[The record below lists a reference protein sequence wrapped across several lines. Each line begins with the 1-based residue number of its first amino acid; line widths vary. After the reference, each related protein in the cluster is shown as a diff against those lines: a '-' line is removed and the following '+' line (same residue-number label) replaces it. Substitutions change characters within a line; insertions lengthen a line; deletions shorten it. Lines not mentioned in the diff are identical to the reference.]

1 VIGTVL
7 PLSRRRLLRWC
18 LALGILGLAVATVV
32 HSATTGGD
40 FRLSIWYPGQAM
52 FHGRDPYDIASFE
65 RYYGVHQVEAF
76 SKGWFPLYGPVRLWL
91 AVFFGLF
98 PVKVASGIWFVAN
111 LAGLGAIAFVVAR
124 ALDRR
129 LGGRPSSSAWPSWCS
144 RDRDAPR
151 WRRARPPFSTPCSPT

>member
-1 VIGTVL
+1 
-7 PLSRRRLLRWC
+7 
-18 LALGILGLAVATVV
+18 
-32 HSATTGGD
+32 
-40 FRLSIWYPGQAM
+40 M